1 MRRTF
6 FKSFIVV
13 FLSTIWITGIIAP
26 PVLQL
31 IDDNTVIIS
40 LNMNE
45 EEPQEQGKKDP
56 VEEFILGNL
65 MGVNDFYLF
74 SYSDLAGDSASSFSN
89 SYYGEIQLPPPEGL
103 L

>member
-1 MRRTF
+1 MSRTF
-6 FKSFIVV
+6 FKSFVVV

-31 IDDNTVIIS
+31 IDDNAVLIS

-45 EEPQEQGKKDP
+45 EEPQEQGKKDIG
-56 VEEFILGNL
+56 EEFILGNP
-65 MGVNDFYLF
+65 MSVNDFLLF
-74 SYSDLAGDSASSFSN
+74 SYSDSAGDSASSFSN

>member
-1 MRRTF
+1 MSRSF
-6 FKSFIVV
+6 FKSFVVV

-31 IDDNTVIIS
+31 IDDNAMFIS

-45 EEPQEQGKKDP
+45 EEPQEQGKKDIG
-56 VEEFILGNL
+56 EEFILGNP
-65 MGVNDFYLF
+65 MSVNDFLLF
-74 SYSDLAGDSASSFSN
+74 SYSDSAGDYASSFSN
-89 SYYGEIQLPPPEGL
+89 SYYGEIQLPPPEEL

>member
-1 MRRTF
+1 MK
-6 FKSFIVV
+6 KSYFRSFVVV
-13 FLSTIWITGIIAP
+13 FLSAIWISAIIAP

-31 IDDNTVIIS
+31 IDDNAPLIS

-45 EEPQEQGKKDP
+45 EEPHEQGKKDIG
-56 VEEFILGNL
+56 EEFILGNP
-65 MGVNDFYLF
+65 MSVNDFLLF
-74 SYSDLAGDSASSFSN
+74 SYSDSAGNNPISFSN